1 MRFMQ
6 RLLVRRLL
14 VMFIVFYS
22 VILEWRFV
30 HEEHLLLIANTSILL
45 RILRNQ
51 CEKRVSP
58 FHNSN
63 LMIIVMLG
71 DYESCVHIFCIP
83 LFSIVV

>member
-1 MRFMQ
+1 
-6 RLLVRRLL
+6 
-14 VMFIVFYS
+14 MFIVFYS

-30 HEEHLLLIANTSILL
+30 HEEPLLFNANNSILL

-63 LMIIVMLG
+63 LMIIEMLRG
-71 DYESCVHIFCIP
+71 YESCVHIFCIP